1 MINYDK
7 RTGKGKH
14 LRLKRVTGFLLCILT
29 LLLILAFAPIL
40 LSGARLSVYENTM
53 LGFTK
58 EQVAAAWS
66 RVWRDDVTDTVASE
80 TAVYQLWQRENE
92 EMVAVFRQGKLCDYL
107 IRDRKTNALRGSAAT
122 GHSALSVWLRRRF
135 CIPVEDAHDYDVG
148 SGDTIDSWLTGDGK
162 VVVWFDSSESWVR
175 DAFTMKKADEF
186 SVLTGLNTFIH
197 LPYIL
202 FRMLQSRSG
211 R

>member
-1 MINYDK
+1 M
-7 RTGKGKH
+7 
-14 LRLKRVTGFLLCILT
+14 
-29 LLLILAFAPIL
+29 
-40 LSGARLSVYENTM
+40 
-53 LGFTK
+53 
-58 EQVAAAWS
+58 
-66 RVWRDDVTDTVASE
+66 
-80 TAVYQLWQRENE
+80 
-92 EMVAVFRQGKLCDYL
+92 
-107 IRDRKTNALRGSAAT
+107 
-122 GHSALSVWLRRRF
+122 
-135 CIPVEDAHDYDVG
+135 EDAHDYDVG